1 MAGSSPLLTYALVG
15 ATGFALAQWGSISP
29 YVQDALDR
37 VPQPPQQHGRTAST
51 GDIDYRLVMGNI
63 NATAADLMKSEG
75 HSFRKPLVLLV
86 DQDRRGPFYDPPTGR
101 IVMPDSFVAEIHRN
115 TGCRP
120 SNCLFVVFQVLSH
133 ETGHAIQHQIGLFS
147 RDEGGPAIELM
158 ADCISGSIAKAADAR
173 MVRDGKGHIIESG
186 DLESGLVFAGSIG
199 GASHGSGPQRQ
210 AAFRRG
216 WAGGTLATC
225 TRGGGERYAGG

>member
-1 MAGSSPLLTYALVG
+1 MASSSTLLAYALVG
-15 ATGFALAQWGSISP
+15 AAGFALGKSGWISP
-29 YVQDALDR
+29 YVNDALDR
-37 VPQPPQQHGRTAST
+37 VPQPPQQHGHTAST
-51 GDIDYRLVMGNI
+51 GDIDYRVVMGNI
-63 NATAADLMKSEG
+63 NATAADLMKAEG

-101 IVMPDSFVAEIHRN
+101 IVMPDSFVAEIRRN

-133 ETGHAIQHQIGLFS
+133 ETGHAMQDQIGLFAW
-147 RDEGGPAIELM
+147 DQGGPALELM
-158 ADCISGSIAKAADAR
+158 ADCISGSIAKAADTQ
-173 MVRDGKGHIIESG
+173 MVREGKGHIIEPG
-186 DLESGLVFAGSIG
+186 DIESGLAFAGSIG

-225 TRGGGERYAGG
+225 TRAGGGRYAGG